1 MTISYAF
8 LPAMNKSRHVR
19 LVKICMAVWNVA
31 CLSHRCHHCWNGT
44 TTTSLRCIHCLVF
57 TNVQQASTNV
67 NGCHF
72 FLLRRIQWHPP
83 LLHMHFHGRHHS
95 AWSPPLLPSVAWQQ
109 NVTEYSWEGSTFTAV
124 TPTFISDV
132 MGQYNKVG
140 GITFR
145 AALVYLIS
153 MYICASM
160 KHGSDRC
167 KIFVSV
173 LWAKGRRLSL
183 SKYTMVKECLNTKKH
198 ERECWS
204 FHLCTCQ

>member
-1 MTISYAF
+1 MFTVSS
-8 LPAMNKSRHVR
+8 N
-19 LVKICMAVWNVA
+19 
-31 CLSHRCHHCWNGT
+31 LSHFM
-44 TTTSLRCIHCLVF
+44 IHTHF
-57 TNVQQASTNV
+57 HNSTICQNA
-67 NGCHF
+67 
-72 FLLRRIQWHPP
+72 P
-83 LLHMHFHGRHHS
+83 LLLSISR
-95 AWSPPLLPSVAWQQ
+95 QQ

-173 LWAKGRRLSL
+173 L
-183 SKYTMVKECLNTKKH
+183 
-198 ERECWS
+198 
-204 FHLCTCQ
+204 

>member
-1 MTISYAF
+1 MFSKCWWMSVGVICSVWRTSITPLFSHA
-8 LPAMNKSRHVR
+8 LPCQMPF
-19 LVKICMAVWNVA
+19 
-31 CLSHRCHHCWNGT
+31 CHT
-44 TTTSLRCIHCLVF
+44 
-57 TNVQQASTNV
+57 A
-67 NGCHF
+67 
-72 FLLRRIQWHPP
+72 
-83 LLHMHFHGRHHS
+83 
-95 AWSPPLLPSVAWQQ
+95 PLLPSVAWQQ